1 MGSGVSLVGT
11 NIAGRHRV
19 ALITGIAGQDGSYLA
34 EFLLGKGYIVH
45 GLGRSDPDKAE
56 KWNRNISNIRN
67 KVSFHIGDV
76 SDEGLV
82 RGYIA
87 NIRPDEVYHLATEHE
102 VSVTAENYIRS
113 RRAHLD
119 SAAYFLSVI
128 KDLRPECRYF
138 YASSSNVFGRPS
150 ASPQNEET
158 AFNPE
163 SIYSITKAAGM
174 QMVHMF
180 RAQRGVFACSGILFN
195 HESPRRDITF
205 LPRKITSAAAR
216 IKLGLENELELGE
229 MDARKDWG
237 FAGDFVEAMWL
248 MLQADTPCDYV
259 IGTGETHAV
268 RDILD
273 IAFGMLGLD
282 WKRYVRVNPKLIR
295 PKETTEVVA
304 DVSKI
309 KINLGW
315 APRTSFNELIKMML
329 EEDLR
334 LNRG

>member
-1 MGSGVSLVGT
+1 MSLVGKK
-11 NIAGRHRV
+11 IAGQHRV

-34 EFLLGKGYIVH
+34 EFLLGKGYSVH
-45 GLGRSDPDKAE
+45 GLVRSDPDKAE
-56 KWNRNISNIRN
+56 KGNRNIGNIRN
-67 KVSFHIGDV
+67 EISFHIGDV
-76 SDEGLV
+76 SNERLV

-102 VSVTAENYIRS
+102 VSIGAENYTRS
-113 RRAHLD
+113 RRVHLD
-119 SAAYFLSVI
+119 SAAYFLSAI

-138 YASSSNVFGRPS
+138 YASSSNVFGCPS

-174 QMVHMF
+174 QVVRIF
-180 RAQRGVFACSGILFN
+180 RAQGGVFACSGILFN

-205 LPRKITSAAAR
+205 LPRKITSTAAR
-216 IKLGLENELELGE
+216 IKLGLENELELGDL
-229 MDARKDWG
+229 DARKDWG
-237 FAGDFVEAMWL
+237 FAGDFVEAMWF
-248 MLQADTPCDYV
+248 MLQADTPRDYV

-273 IAFGMLGLD
+273 IAFGMLDLD
-282 WKRYVRVNPKLIR
+282 WKRYVRVNTKFIR
-295 PKETTEVVA
+295 PKATTEIVA
-304 DVSKI
+304 DISKI
-309 KINLGW
+309 KRDLGW
-315 APRTSFNELIKMML
+315 APRTNFNELIQMML

-334 LNRG
+334 LNRS